1 MNYLFKVSKNNR
13 TETTTEQYGSP
24 QNILLNV
31 YDKIYVHLIEL
42 QNVYQVS
49 KKKKKKRSLRKAAC
63 PRTHPADH
71 PQPENSH
78 ATFQHFPFPLFLKSI
93 FLGKKFFF

>member
-49 KKKKKKRSLRKAAC
+49 KCYLSAFSLSLI
-63 PRTHPADH
+63 P
-71 PQPENSH
+71 
-78 ATFQHFPFPLFLKSI
+78 
-93 FLGKKFFF
+93 